1 MKAVLLRVGIDTGA
15 GGIHAP
21 LFSDHTFEYI
31 PIPDYS
37 GIDARTYGNTKGR
50 HGRRLIEYFPP
61 AKHNK
66 HCNQPIHF
74 DPEFETFTYG
84 DPTSLKSGL
93 RRLEKGDYL
102 IFYCG
107 LEGYDFEAE
116 PALYIIG
123 YFEVDVAGRANDFRG
138 SQLRPLFGANFHVRH
153 QDILNN
159 QRSRLVLV
167 KGTQNSLLLSK
178 ACKISEY
185 GKDRNGKPL
194 KVISREMQAIFGDF
208 GGKISIQRS
217 SPRWIS
223 PAYIDKAV
231 MFVKS
236 LA

>member
-1 MKAVLLRVGIDTGA
+1 MKVVLLRVGIDTGA
-15 GGIHAP
+15 GGINGP

-37 GIDARTYGNTKGR
+37 GLDARTYGNTEGR

-61 AKHNK
+61 LQHNK
-66 HCNQPIHF
+66 HCNQAIHF

-107 LEGYDFEAE
+107 LEGYDFKAE
-116 PALYIIG
+116 PALYIMG
-123 YFEVDVAGRANDFRG
+123 YFEVDVASKANDFG
-138 SQLRPLFGANFHVRH
+138 GDQLQTLFSANFHVRH
-153 QDILNN
+153 HEIFNKQK
-159 QRSRLVLV
+159 SRLVLV
-167 KGTQNSLLLSK
+167 KGTQNSRLLSR

-185 GKDRNGKPL
+185 GEDRKGRPL
-194 KVISREMQAIFGDF
+194 KVISREMQEIFGDF

-231 MFVKS
+231 TFVKS
-236 LA
+236 LV